1 VIGAALWVAIALPA
15 ALAYDMFYDVNERC
29 YQQSLDDVLHD
40 TGEGSAT
47 GCVPAVAFVILGA
60 ARYGPAVLLV
70 PSADINRQA
79 PFLSGLFFAALS
91 ALAFALAGRRAGQCW
106 PKTPSEHVGSER
118 ISRSVMG
125 ASQLD
130 YGWGSDALRTLSRDQ
145 QVISPN

>member
-1 VIGAALWVAIALPA
+1 MVARTAPITQRFIAAITGLVIGAALWAAIALPA

-29 YQQSLDDVLHD
+29 YQQSLNDVLHD
-40 TGEGSAT
+40 AGEGSAT

-91 ALAFALAGRRAGQCW
+91 ALAFALAGRRAGLLITVAVVLFLEFVLAGFLLVLW
-106 PKTPSEHVGSER
+106 
-118 ISRSVMG
+118 
-125 ASQLD
+125 AS
-130 YGWGSDALRTLSRDQ
+130 A
-145 QVISPN
+145 